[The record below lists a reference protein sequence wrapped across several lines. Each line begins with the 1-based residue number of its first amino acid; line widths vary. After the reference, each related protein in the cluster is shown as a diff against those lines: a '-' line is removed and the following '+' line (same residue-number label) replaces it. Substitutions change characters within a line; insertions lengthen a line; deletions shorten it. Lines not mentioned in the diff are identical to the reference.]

1 MRPVSGLRRY
11 WDSCNFIS
19 MITEDEAERAEI
31 CQRILD
37 DGEAGKLVIIT
48 STLTIAEVIHMRGRP
63 MLTDDEETTISN
75 FFLHSYIL
83 LHDVTRIVA
92 ENARKLARQ
101 HGLRPNDSIHLST
114 ALLSD
119 ADVFETWNT
128 NDFSRIQGA
137 PIEIRTPTWQG
148 NLPLFS

>member
-1 MRPVSGLRRY
+1 
-11 WDSCNFIS
+11 
-19 MITEDEAERAEI
+19 
-31 CQRILD
+31 
-37 DGEAGKLVIIT
+37 
-48 STLTIAEVIHMRGRP
+48 
-63 MLTDDEETTISN
+63 MLTEDEETTISS

-83 LHDVTRIVA
+83 MYDVTRIVA
-92 ENARKLARQ
+92 ENARKIARQ
-101 HGLRPNDSIHLST
+101 HGLRPNDAVHLST

-128 NDFSRIQGA
+128 NDFSRVQGL

>member
-1 MRPVSGLRRY
+1 MRAASGLRRY

-19 MITEDEAERAEI
+19 LIAEDEADRAEI
-31 CQRILD
+31 CQHILED
-37 DGEAGKLVIIT
+37 AEAGRLVIIT
-48 STLTIAEVIHMRGRP
+48 STLTIAEVIRMRGKP
-63 MLTDDEETTISN
+63 MLTEDEETTIGK

-83 LHDVTRIVA
+83 MYDVTRVVA
-92 ENARKLARQ
+92 ENARQLARRY
-101 HGLRPNDSIHLST
+101 GLRPNDSVHLST

-128 NDFSRIQGA
+128 RDFERIQGV

-148 NLPLFS
+148 TLPLL

>member
-1 MRPVSGLRRY
+1 MRAASGLRRY

-19 MITEDEAERAEI
+19 LIAEDEAERAEI
-31 CQRILD
+31 CQRILED
-37 DGEAGKLVIIT
+37 AEAGRVVIVT
-48 STLTIAEVIHMRGRP
+48 STLTIAEVIRMRGSP
-63 MLTDDEETTISN
+63 MLTEDEEATISN
-75 FFLHSYIL
+75 FFLHRYIL
-83 LHDVTRIVA
+83 MYDVTRIIA
-92 ENARKLARQ
+92 ENARKLARE
-101 HGLRPNDSIHLST
+101 HGIRPNDAIHLAT

-128 NDFSRIQGA
+128 NDFGRVQGI